1 MAVNWS
7 SNVNTHFYGQD
18 GKYKDNTEKVE
29 FKSGRTIEY
38 LKNSIP
44 KKTHALNLS
53 LKDKGTPKTGGKTE
67 FEWFLDW
74 YENIAKS
81 GTIPCNLTD
90 IITGSGTKQYLITVE
105 GWKGQKIKE
114 ISLTLEEV

>member
-7 SNVNTHFYGQD
+7 SNVNIKFYGQD

-67 FEWFLDW
+67 FEWFLYW

-90 IITGSGTKQYLITVE
+90 IITGSGTKQYLITVD
-105 GWKGQKIKE
+105 GWKGQRNKE
-114 ISLTLEEV
+114 VSLTLEEV